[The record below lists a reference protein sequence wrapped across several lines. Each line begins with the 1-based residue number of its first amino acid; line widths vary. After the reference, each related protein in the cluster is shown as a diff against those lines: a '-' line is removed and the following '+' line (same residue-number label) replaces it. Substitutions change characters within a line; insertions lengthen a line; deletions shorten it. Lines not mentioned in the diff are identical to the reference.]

1 MASATRTFTVVLEP
15 DPEEG
20 GFTVLVPALPG
31 CVTQGE
37 TREQCLERAREAI
50 TGYLEVLAKD
60 GKPIPPGDV
69 NVEIAS
75 VEIELPA

>member
-1 MASATRTFTVVLEP
+1 MAAATRTFTVVLEP
-15 DPEEG
+15 DPDDG

-50 TGYLEVLAKD
+50 AGYLEALVKD
-60 GKPIPPGDV
+60 GEPLPAGDV
-69 NVEIAS
+69 NVEVAT
-75 VEIELPA
+75 VEVELPA